1 MTTKQQQQVQIG
13 KPVPDFR
20 LPASGGGEISLQQFR
35 GRKVVIYFY
44 PKNMTP
50 SCTQEACDFRDLS
63 AMFAEYGAAVIGISG
78 DPVKSH
84 ERFIQKQGLNFPLLS
99 DEDHEVCRIF
109 GVWQLKKMYGREF
122 EGIVRST
129 FLLDEEG
136 KLLREWRGV
145 RVKGHAE
152 QVLSALKEASR

>member
-1 MTTKQQQQVQIG
+1 MKEQLQQVQIG

-20 LPASGGGEISLQQFR
+20 LPASGGGEISLSQFR

-50 SCTQEACDFRDLS
+50 ACTQEACDFRDLGKL
-63 AMFAEYGAAVIGISG
+63 FGEYGAAVFGISG
-78 DPVKSH
+78 DTVKSH
-84 ERFIQKQGLNFPLLS
+84 EKFIQKQRLNFPLLS
-99 DEDHEVCRIF
+99 DESHAVCRLF
-109 GVWQLKKMYGREF
+109 GVWQLKKLYGREY

-129 FLLDEEG
+129 FLIDEEG
-136 KLLREWRGV
+136 KLIREWRGV

-152 QVLSALKEASR
+152 QVLAALQETSR